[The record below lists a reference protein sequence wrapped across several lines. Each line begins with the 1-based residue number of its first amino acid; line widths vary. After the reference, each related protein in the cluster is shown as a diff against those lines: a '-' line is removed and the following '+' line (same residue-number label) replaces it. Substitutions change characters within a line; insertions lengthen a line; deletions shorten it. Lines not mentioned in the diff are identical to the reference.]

1 MVNYPTILNLPQED
15 INRQLYEMIVKLQNG
30 ETGETAD
37 ITALKTAVGDENSGL
52 VKDVTAL
59 KTTVGN
65 ADSGLVKDVAGIG
78 AEIGDETTSGTIL
91 YRIKA
96 LEDAE

>member
-1 MVNYPTILNLPQED
+1 MVEGYNALAGSQTD
-15 INRQLYEMIVKLQNG
+15 INRRLLRRIEALENA

-37 ITALKTAVGDENSGL
+37 IS
-52 VKDVTAL
+52 AL

-65 ADSGLVKDVAGIG
+65 STSGLVKDVADIEDAIG
-78 AEIGDETTSGTIL
+78 SESDATSIL
-91 YRIKA
+91 GRIKA